1 MKTKSNLKARLIIF
15 ISILLTTIIS
25 LVLLTSCSTKES
37 KKVTINQDTQIK
49 FQSIINNNI
58 NLVNEK
64 QILNQSQNK
73 ETKIFL
79 NLYES
84 LKDYFDQ
91 TIKRSLYLYYSYNF
105 ALLNLY
111 NAKYHLKLNDFS
123 LIYNSDQNS
132 NNGTFNINYKLG
144 LVIDD
149 IGDINIQTK
158 PQFYEPIPPD
168 KKVRNDDYH
177 LTNKIKD
184 FWFGSKKAII
194 NYFNKAISM
203 QINYSNVKIY
213 HSIIKYPDSKE
224 HYEGYTITGGSLY
237 RWVKQAIPTDDDQNK
252 VRYMISKISDLN
264 IDNDVK
270 LFNLNDVILKQIFI
284 IDRPTQTSIKPER
297 DLVYTNIW
305 NNKLDDFYFSPIA
318 FLAPTFI
325 KKNGKKITPF
335 NLKTNKEYLDNL
347 YENLLIQG
355 QKNNNALIKGMY
367 VIYSMYSYFDLTL
380 EPKKPGS
387 IYHCHADGFCH

>member
-25 LVLLTSCSTKES
+25 LVLLTSCSTKKS

-49 FQSIINNNI
+49 FQSITNNNI
-58 NLVNEK
+58 NLANEK

-111 NAKYHLKLNDFS
+111 NAKYHVKLNDFS
-123 LIYNSDQNS
+123 LIYNTDKNS
-132 NNGTFNINYKLG
+132 NNGTFDINYKLG

-177 LTNKIKD
+177 FTKKIKR
-184 FWFGSKKAII
+184 F
-194 NYFNKAISM
+194 
-203 QINYSNVKIY
+203 
-213 HSIIKYPDSKE
+213 
-224 HYEGYTITGGSLY
+224 
-237 RWVKQAIPTDDDQNK
+237 
-252 VRYMISKISDLN
+252 
-264 IDNDVK
+264 
-270 LFNLNDVILKQIFI
+270 
-284 IDRPTQTSIKPER
+284 
-297 DLVYTNIW
+297 
-305 NNKLDDFYFSPIA
+305 
-318 FLAPTFI
+318 
-325 KKNGKKITPF
+325 
-335 NLKTNKEYLDNL
+335 
-347 YENLLIQG
+347 
-355 QKNNNALIKGMY
+355 
-367 VIYSMYSYFDLTL
+367 
-380 EPKKPGS
+380 
-387 IYHCHADGFCH
+387 